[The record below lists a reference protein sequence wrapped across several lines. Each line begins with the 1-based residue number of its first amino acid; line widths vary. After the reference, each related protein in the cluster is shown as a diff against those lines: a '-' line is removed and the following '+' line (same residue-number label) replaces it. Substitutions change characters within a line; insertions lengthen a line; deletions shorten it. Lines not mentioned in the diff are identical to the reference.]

1 MIEIKSNYFLCFPEN
16 RSEDSRSFSS
26 KSPLLSRDNGISK
39 RSLSEHSE
47 RDTGSTMEIQSELI
61 TLAQEMRNLVKNL
74 EKTTKT
80 VGTQTER
87 LNVHWVSS
95 PSII

>member
-1 MIEIKSNYFLCFPEN
+1 MISFE

-39 RSLSEHSE
+39 RSLSECG
-47 RDTGSTMEIQSELI
+47 DNGSTTLEIQSELI

-74 EKTTKT
+74 EKVT
-80 VGTQTER
+80 VSVSTQTER
-87 LNVHWVSS
+87 NTPHWVSS